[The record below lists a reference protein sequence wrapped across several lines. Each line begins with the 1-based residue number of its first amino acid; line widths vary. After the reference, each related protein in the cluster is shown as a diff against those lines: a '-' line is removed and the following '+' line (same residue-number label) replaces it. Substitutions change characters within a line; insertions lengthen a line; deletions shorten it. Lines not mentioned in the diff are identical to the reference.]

1 MDLADIRDRLDASV
15 FAAYVK
21 LVLRETEALIAAL
34 HSRRAFGH
42 AIDGAEL
49 ERLVAWRQNLVFHI
63 GQTKKTA
70 GCRLGPHGWGAM

>member
-21 LVLRETEALIAAL
+21 LVLRETEGLIAAL

-42 AIDGAEL
+42 AIDGGKLARLEAYKINLLSYIEL
-49 ERLVAWRQNLVFHI
+49 
-63 GQTKKTA
+63 TKKTA
-70 GCRLGPHGWGAM
+70 GCSLGPHGWGAM